1 MQGISLL
8 TIIPTGIYMLSL
20 RRYRN
25 NFEGKVPGF
34 NTEGLKKMTKR
45 LFMYLSFSTVLA
57 IQSQVY
63 AYVNDLSKLM
73 KEIGNREKQAYE
85 EGRLVQL

>member
-1 MQGISLL
+1 
-8 TIIPTGIYMLSL
+8 
-20 RRYRN
+20 
-25 NFEGKVPGF
+25 
-34 NTEGLKKMTKR
+34 
-45 LFMYLSFSTVLA
+45 MYLSFSTVLA

-85 EGRLVQL
+85 EGRLVQLWYFVLASAHSLLHGH